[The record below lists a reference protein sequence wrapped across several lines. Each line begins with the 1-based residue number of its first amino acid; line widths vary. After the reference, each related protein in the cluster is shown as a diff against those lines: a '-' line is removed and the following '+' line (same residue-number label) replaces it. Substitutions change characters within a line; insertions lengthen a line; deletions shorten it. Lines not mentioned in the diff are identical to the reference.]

1 MKKTQHASNIK
12 WPPPFNLSLSLS
24 YSFSSLS
31 RSHLREWELAV
42 SIVAAAYLLLCFCS
56 NGKKFRKKFFF
67 SLPFVFKCTVEK
79 KDIARGKNKKNGKQQ
94 LSNFPPT
101 GPRARHPP
109 TSFAPSLVTQN
120 FVTFSCLLFSPFKL
134 SLSLSLSFYYTPHP
148 SSTLRH
154 IYTLFLS
161 LFLSYNH
168 THSFSGR
175 SRGNRY
181 ELATVADSL
190 DRRRT
195 YCTLFTQSSCAGFAP
210 GPAGYIFHKILL
222 RERKRERER
231 EESSEKIWEG

>member
-1 MKKTQHASNIK
+1 M
-12 WPPPFNLSLSLS
+12 
-24 YSFSSLS
+24 
-31 RSHLREWELAV
+31 E
-42 SIVAAAYLLLCFCS
+42 
-56 NGKKFRKKFFF
+56 
-67 SLPFVFKCTVEK
+67 
-79 KDIARGKNKKNGKQQ
+79 KQQ

-134 SLSLSLSFYYTPHP
+134 SLSLSLSFSLSLSLSLYYTPHP

-195 YCTLFTQSSCAGFAP
+195 YCTLFTQSSCAGFDP
-210 GPAGYIFHKILL
+210 GPAGYFFHKRLL